1 MKRINF
7 LMVTLLLMGG
17 MAMAQGS
24 RRGGGDKQMDPK
36 ARAERMTERMVKE
49 YSLNEDQKKQLLDAN
64 LAMLEQMKR
73 PEGATSEMKRD
84 KKADADE
91 TKAPKM
97 TKEDREKMFQEKKA
111 SREAYDAQVKK
122 ILTPE
127 QYDAY
132 AKQQAE
138 RQKKMKE
145 GRRDRR

>member
-1 MKRINF
+1 MKRISF
-7 LMVTLLLMGG
+7 LMVALLLMGG

-24 RRGGGDKQMDPK
+24 RKGGGDRQMDPK
-36 ARAERMTERMVKE
+36 ARAERMTERMAKE
-49 YSLNEDQKKQLLDAN
+49 YSLNEDQKKQLFDAN
-64 LAMLEQMKR
+64 VAMLEQTKR
-73 PEGATSEMKRD
+73 PEGATSEVKREKKEAVD
-84 KKADADE
+84 K

-97 TKEDREKMFQEKKA
+97 TKEEREKMFQEIKS

-122 ILTPE
+122 ILTSE

-132 AKQQAE
+132 TKQQAE